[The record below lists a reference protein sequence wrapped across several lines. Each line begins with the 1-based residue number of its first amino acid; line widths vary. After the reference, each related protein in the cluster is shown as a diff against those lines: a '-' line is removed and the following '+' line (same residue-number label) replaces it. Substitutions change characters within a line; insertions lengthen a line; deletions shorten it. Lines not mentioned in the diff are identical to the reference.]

1 MNEAR
6 GEITGKKPATG
17 CVDPITVTVKEASA
31 LTGLGLTTM
40 WRLIKEQR
48 LQTRH
53 VPGVARTLVDFG
65 SLRALIEPAETA
77 AARTSAATLHA
88 AAAKNHP
95 SPQKKAPAAAGA
107 ERETHVDVV
116 NTQARPRAQ

>member
-1 MNEAR
+1 MTEAR
-6 GEITGKKPATG
+6 GEITGKKPAQAATG

-31 LTGLGLTTM
+31 LTGLGLTTV

-65 SLRALIEPAETA
+65 SLRALLAGPAETA
-77 AARTSAATLHA
+77 AVPR
-88 AAAKNHP
+88 
-95 SPQKKAPAAAGA
+95 
-107 ERETHVDVV
+107 
-116 NTQARPRAQ
+116 RPRPRDRSLKHNAAPVRERR

>member
-1 MNEAR
+1 MSEAR

-17 CVDPITVTVKEASA
+17 CVDPIAVTVKEASA

-77 AARTSAATLHA
+77 AAPR
-88 AAAKNHP
+88 
-95 SPQKKAPAAAGA
+95 
-107 ERETHVDVV
+107 
-116 NTQARPRAQ
+116 RPRGEPLKHNGVPQAGRRR